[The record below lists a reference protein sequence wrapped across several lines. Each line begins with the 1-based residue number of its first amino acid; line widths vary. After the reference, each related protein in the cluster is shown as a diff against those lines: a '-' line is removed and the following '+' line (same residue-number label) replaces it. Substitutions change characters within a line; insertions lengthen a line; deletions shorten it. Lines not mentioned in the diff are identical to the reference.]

1 MKPLTIRLRLT
12 LWYSFIFGTLLVC
25 LTSSIYMVHRV
36 SSYRDLD
43 EYLVNV
49 TNHIQN
55 EVERDL
61 RDGKTLPEV
70 RPFYNQIYMGD
81 VFLSIKNEK
90 GEEVTQKHSSLPT
103 LNLPLLDHQESLHSI
118 IDPSSGRFRIATKP
132 ITDKGKTVG
141 YLQTGI
147 SLKPT
152 DTGLAR
158 FGWSIASFTLLGFI
172 LAFWC
177 GWFLAKKILY
187 RVELISQ
194 TARAISASQ
203 AFSGRVSHV
212 GPMDELGELAE
223 TFNEMLASLEKAY
236 MSQRRFVAD
245 ASHELRAPLTTI
257 RGNLDLLDRMRDISN
272 TEKDE
277 ILKDLREEAV
287 RMSKMV
293 AELLALAR
301 ADVGQEISM
310 DVVDVAG
317 LIKQIEA
324 EIHMWE
330 KKADITFKSD
340 GPLRIWG
347 NVDLFKQTLLILVE
361 NALKF
366 TPEGGKVFVSAWE
379 EAEKVT
385 IAVEDTGIGIKQE
398 ELPLLFERFYRS
410 PSARMNSPE
419 GAGLGLAIA
428 KMIIDQHQGTISIT
442 SEPGKGSTFCAQ
454 FPKVRSI

>member
-1 MKPLTIRLRLT
+1 MRTLTIRLRLT
-12 LWYSFIFGTLLVC
+12 LWYTFIFGALLVC
-25 LTSSIYMVHRV
+25 LTSAIYMVHRV
-36 SSYRDLD
+36 ASYRDLD
-43 EYLVNV
+43 EYLINV
-49 TNHIQN
+49 TSHIQN

-61 RDGKTLPEV
+61 REGKTLTEV
-70 RPFYNQIYMGD
+70 RPLYNQIYMGE
-81 VFLSIKNEK
+81 VFLSIKNEQGK
-90 GEEVTQKHSSLPT
+90 EVSQKQSSLLT
-103 LNLPLLDHQESLHSI
+103 LNLPLLDQQESLHTFS
-118 IDPSSGRFRIATKP
+118 DPSSGRFRIATKP

-152 DTGLAR
+152 DTGLTR
-158 FGWSIASFTLLGFI
+158 FGWSIASFTLLGLI
-172 LAFWC
+172 LAVWC
-177 GWFLAKKILY
+177 GWVLAKKILY

-236 MSQRRFVAD
+236 MSQRRFIAD

-257 RGNLDLLDRMRDISN
+257 RGNLDLLDRMRNIST

-293 AELLALAR
+293 AELLTLAR
-301 ADVGQEISM
+301 ADVGQEMAM
-310 DVVDVAG
+310 DVVNVAG
-317 LIKQIEA
+317 MIKQIET

-330 KKADITFKSD
+330 KKAEISFKSD
-340 GPLRIWG
+340 VPLRIWG
-347 NVDLFKQTLLILVE
+347 NADLFKQLLLIMVE
-361 NALKF
+361 NALKY

-379 EAEKVT
+379 ESEQVT
-385 IAVEDTGIGIKQE
+385 IVVEDTGIGIKEE
-398 ELPLLFERFYRS
+398 ELPFLFKRFFRTS
-410 PSARMNSPE
+410 SARMHSPE
-419 GAGLGLAIA
+419 GVGLGLTIA
-428 KMIIDQHQGTISIT
+428 KLIVDQHQGTISIK
-442 SEPGKGSTFCAQ
+442 SEPGKGSSFCVKL
-454 FPKVRSI
+454 PKIRSA